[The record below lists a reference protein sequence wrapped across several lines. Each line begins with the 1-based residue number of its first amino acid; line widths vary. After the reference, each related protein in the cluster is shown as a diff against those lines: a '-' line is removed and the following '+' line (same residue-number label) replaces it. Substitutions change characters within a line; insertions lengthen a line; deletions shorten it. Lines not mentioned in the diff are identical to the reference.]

1 MNEHIQDHHLIE
13 TILASSKNPVS
24 LDDLRTRLPIGVN
37 VEASLRKLVDEY
49 EGRSLQIIEVAGG
62 WTLRT
67 KPELSDL
74 CRKFLR
80 KPIKLTNAALETLVT
95 IAYFQPVTRPEIERI
110 RGVTVAK
117 AILDLLLWSEW
128 IRPGPRRQ
136 TPGNPLTFVATNKFL
151 QQFDFKSFDDLPDI
165 NELRAA
171 GILNAEK
178 DLGVTLPEAGS
189 DFSEM

>member
-1 MNEHIQDHHLIE
+1 MNDHIQDHHLLE
-13 TILASSKNPVS
+13 TILASSKAPVS
-24 LDDLRTRLPIGVN
+24 INDLRMRLPIGVD
-37 VEASLRKLVDEY
+37 VEATLKKLADEY
-49 EGRSLQIIEVAGG
+49 DNRSLQVIEVAGG

-67 KPELSDL
+67 RPEYSDL

-80 KPIKLTNAALETLVT
+80 KPIRLTNAALETLVI
-95 IAYFQPVTRPEIERI
+95 IALFQPVTRPEIERI
-110 RGVTVAK
+110 RGVTMAK

-136 TPGNPLTFVATNKFL
+136 TPGNPLTFVATDKFL

-165 NELRAA
+165 QSLREA

-178 DLGVTLPEAGS
+178 DLGITLPDSDNDINEA
-189 DFSEM
+189 